1 MYDAEDTIISWND
14 RYAKT
19 DVALSF
25 QEPSGCSAIWDHIQ
39 AWSQTNTAGVL
50 PMHIANGIPEHDD
63 LLGDV
68 LDEYHRSTQRG
79 LYGDV
84 YDAAAGH
91 MARGVAI
98 REGIRTLPEPRLDNL
113 EDIATIINE
122 TSVFQRESLAQLLLK
137 PGYMRAVLEC
147 FGTAEDLEEEQSI
160 KHAHAIVK
168 GSIMLNDTTLLEL
181 MFSEENIELV
191 VAALEYDSGLSQEH
205 RGKYRE
211 HVRGDMSLK
220 EVVPITDPI
229 CRSKIMQAHRIMF
242 IRDTMLPKSLD
253 DGTYSTLSSMYLFNI
268 VEVLVS
274 LHNDAAFFKNLFSS
288 ISESEKGSS
297 DWRDLINFLQ
307 ELVALSRHIQASQRN
322 DILMHLC
329 NLGLFHV
336 MSDVLLTEDSQ
347 AKTKAIDTVLATAIH
362 DPVLLRSFIQNND
375 AGSIIFDQLITSLL
389 NTSQSGLQEQA
400 LDVIKIIL
408 DPDTMENNDIKEK
421 FIGLFYEKHVARL
434 MEAISE
440 GVPDYYYSGSRGTP
454 VGTLM
459 LVIELLSYCISQHSY
474 RIKYFILRNNLVD
487 QILQLLERP
496 EKALAAGAI
505 RFLKTCILMKDE
517 FYNRYLVKNN
527 LLEPVLRAYLK
538 HCHKENLVH
547 SAILDLLDLL
557 RRDNVKSLLAL
568 VVNNP
573 LWNELETIDCDR
585 KIFES
590 IRSKHQSNQE
600 DKMQPEG
607 QTSLPGLPVDGH
619 SQDAWFQERRAA
631 AEKAMRAKGEREE
644 DVDEENYFSRD
655 ADEINDSQ
663 QQIILEDDTPPHL
676 PGLLP
681 RLVDYDDDDTIPLKA
696 VPSASLKRKS
706 SPKIQIIPTEKKQ
719 KEEPS

>member
-1 MYDAEDTIISWND
+1 
-14 RYAKT
+14 
-19 DVALSF
+19 
-25 QEPSGCSAIWDHIQ
+25 
-39 AWSQTNTAGVL
+39 
-50 PMHIANGIPEHDD
+50 
-63 LLGDV
+63 
-68 LDEYHRSTQRG
+68 
-79 LYGDV
+79 
-84 YDAAAGH
+84 
-91 MARGVAI
+91 
-98 REGIRTLPEPRLDNL
+98 
-113 EDIATIINE
+113 
-122 TSVFQRESLAQLLLK
+122 
-137 PGYMRAVLEC
+137 
-147 FGTAEDLEEEQSI
+147 
-160 KHAHAIVK
+160 
-168 GSIMLNDTTLLEL
+168 
-181 MFSEENIELV
+181 
-191 VAALEYDSGLSQEH
+191 
-205 RGKYRE
+205 
-211 HVRGDMSLK
+211 
-220 EVVPITDPI
+220 
-229 CRSKIMQAHRIMF
+229 
-242 IRDTMLPKSLD
+242 
-253 DGTYSTLSSMYLFNI
+253 
-268 VEVLVS
+268 
-274 LHNDAAFFKNLFSS
+274 
-288 ISESEKGSS
+288 
-297 DWRDLINFLQ
+297 
-307 ELVALSRHIQASQRN
+307 
-322 DILMHLC
+322 
-329 NLGLFHV
+329 
-336 MSDVLLTEDSQ
+336 
-347 AKTKAIDTVLATAIH
+347 
-362 DPVLLRSFIQNND
+362 
-375 AGSIIFDQLITSLL
+375 
-389 NTSQSGLQEQA
+389 
-400 LDVIKIIL
+400 
-408 DPDTMENNDIKEK
+408 
-421 FIGLFYEKHVARL
+421 

-663 QQIILEDDTPPHL
+663 QQIILEDDTPPPL

-696 VPSASLKRKS
+696 VPTASLKRKS